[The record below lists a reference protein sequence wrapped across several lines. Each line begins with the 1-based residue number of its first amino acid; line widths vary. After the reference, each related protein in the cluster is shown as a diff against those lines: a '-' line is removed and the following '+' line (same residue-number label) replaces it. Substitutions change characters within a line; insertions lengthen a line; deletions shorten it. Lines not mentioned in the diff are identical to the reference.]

1 MRRSSAPAWR
11 QRLDKMG
18 ERKISGMD
26 VLGTIIG
33 VSLGCALAAGAVG
46 VLLFALRFLAEAVR
60 AVLL

>member
-1 MRRSSAPAWR
+1 
-11 QRLDKMG
+11 MG